1 MYFRQFLWSLESG
14 HGASLTVV
22 LLPRAHGF
30 FMLSLSAFSRI
41 FTHPYSIHSVSNI
54 YFCAEKLRSITY
66 VLGYSEMMYFERGQ
80 CPGYVGGASFT
91 AFVAKGA

>member
-1 MYFRQFLWSLESG
+1 MYFRQFLFSLEVWSWSKFNSCFV
-14 HGASLTVV
+14 AKAPWV
-22 LLPRAHGF
+22 

-80 CPGYVGGASFT
+80 CPGYVGRASFT
-91 AFVAKGA
+91 VFVAKGA